1 MKAETKKRNEDLRM
15 RYTQLKSEGVKGEQ
29 RLKILQ
35 DEFYIS
41 RSHVIGILYSNRLK
55 QKEGSN

>member
-1 MKAETKKRNEDLRM
+1 MKADTKKRNEELRM
-15 RYTQLKSEGVKGEQ
+15 RFAQLKNEGIKGEQ

-41 RSHVIGILYSNRLK
+41 RSQVIGILYSNRLK

>member
-1 MKAETKKRNEDLRM
+1 MKADTKKRNEELRM
-15 RYTQLKSEGVKGEQ
+15 RFAQLKSEGIKGEA
-29 RLKILQ
+29 RLNILQ

-41 RSHVIGILYSNRLK
+41 RSQVIGILYSNRLK